1 MQGKRNTSSRTLEIS
16 SSISLPFFF
25 FNSFSN
31 PPKIKSYRCAR
42 GFSEMNNRNQIW
54 LRIRAQNLKA
64 RIAKREMRVRERE
77 REREERVRERKRESE
92 STGSSSLFAGT
103 EMREKTKAICA
114 LYSLSPSLS
123 LLLSVSVESYLS
135 IYSLRLQSTR
145 FFLKENCLLF
155 IVYCFFFFFG
165 RIN

>member
-42 GFSEMNNRNQIW
+42 GFSEMYNRNQIW

-77 REREERVRERKRESE
+77 RERERETEERVRERKRESE
-92 STGSSSLFAGT
+92 STGSSSPFAGT

-114 LYSLSPSLS
+114 LYSLSLSIS
-123 LLLSVSVESYLS
+123 LLLWRAILVFIVFACNRQELFFVF
-135 IYSLRLQSTR
+135 
-145 FFLKENCLLF
+145 FFLKRKLF
-155 IVYCFFFFFG
+155 IALV
-165 RIN
+165 

>member
-16 SSISLPFFF
+16 SSIPLPFFF
-25 FNSFSN
+25 INSFSN

-77 REREERVRERKRESE
+77 REERVRERKRESE

-114 LYSLSPSLS
+114 LYSLSLSLS
-123 LLLSVSVESYLS
+123 LCLSVSVESYLS

-155 IVYCFFFFFG
+155 IVFFFFFW